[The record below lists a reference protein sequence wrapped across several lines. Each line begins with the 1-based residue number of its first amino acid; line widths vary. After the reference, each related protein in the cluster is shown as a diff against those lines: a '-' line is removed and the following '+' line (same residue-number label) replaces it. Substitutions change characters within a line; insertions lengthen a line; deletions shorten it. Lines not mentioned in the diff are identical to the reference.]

1 MHVSQLIRYGRACSA
16 CNQFLSRSKLLTNK
30 LLSKG
35 FQLSRLKATFRKFYG
50 RFPDIQSVIKLN
62 TVRHIKP
69 FLYTDFDC
77 GLIAPSTRCR
87 IFAHGEC
94 DRCRTCQ
101 QGMLTPP
108 RHLIPPLVYPGVHV
122 CHALILYFF
131 FLITRLIT
139 ARYLC
144 LFIHF

>member
-35 FQLSRLKATFRKFYG
+35 FQLLRLKATFRKFYG

-87 IFAHGEC
+87 IWLTASVTV
-94 DRCRTCQ
+94 RCRTCQ
-101 QGMLTPP
+101 QGMFTQH
-108 RHLIPPLVYPGVHV
+108 RHQIPPLVYPGVHV
-122 CHALILYFF
+122 CHALIFVLFF
-131 FLITRLIT
+131 FLLRRFVIYALSYWR
-139 ARYLC
+139 
-144 LFIHF
+144 